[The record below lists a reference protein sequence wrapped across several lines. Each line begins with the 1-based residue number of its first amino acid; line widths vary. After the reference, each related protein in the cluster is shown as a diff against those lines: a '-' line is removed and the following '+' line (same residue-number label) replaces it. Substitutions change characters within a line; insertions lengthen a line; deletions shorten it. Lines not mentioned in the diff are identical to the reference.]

1 MRPFSRRTTLIVM
14 ALSCIMVTAVAFLTT
29 QYARSKRL
37 KAVATSLRRTE
48 FVLRVYAFDNGI
60 LPTTEQG
67 LNALFNAPPELPNQ
81 LTWRG
86 PYMED
91 RPYDAWE
98 GSINYERLDA
108 NRFYVY
114 SNGPD
119 RIAHTRDDIGIVG
132 IRRSTPPWDELF
144 EGGVVEH
151 LRRDAT
157 PNATGSS
164 HSDDD

>member
-14 ALSCIMVTAVAFLTT
+14 ALSCIMATAVAFVIT

-37 KAVATSLRRTE
+37 NAVAAALRRTE
-48 FVLRVYAFDNGI
+48 FVLRVYAFDNGT

-67 LNALFNAPPELPNQ
+67 LNALFNAPSELSNQ

-91 RPYDAWE
+91 RPFDTW
-98 GSINYERLDA
+98 GRSINYERLDA
-108 NRFYVY
+108 DRFYVY

-119 RIAHTRDDIGIVG
+119 RIEHTRDDIGIVG
-132 IRRSTPPWDELF
+132 IMRSTPPWDELF

-157 PNATGSS
+157 PNANGIS
-164 HSDDD
+164 HSDDN